1 VTMLSPLGRAM
12 IQHFED
18 YASKAY
24 RKFPNEPWTA
34 GWGHTGP
41 DVTENTVCT
50 PDEAEEWFSQDIRH
64 AESAVVAY
72 TGVLS
77 QHQFDALVSF
87 AYNEGIGAFAQSTLL
102 RLLNARQISQ
112 AADEFLK
119 WDNVA
124 GKPSAGLLRR
134 RTLERALFL
143 DGITL

>member
-1 VTMLSPLGRAM
+1 MTMLSPLGRAV
-12 IQHFED
+12 IQLFED
-18 YASKAY
+18 YRNVAY
-24 RKFPNEPWTA
+24 QKFPGEPWTA

-41 DVTENTVCT
+41 DVKEGTVCT
-50 PDEAEEWFSQDIRH
+50 PDEAEEWFTQDIQH
-64 AESAVVAY
+64 AEHAVVAY

-87 AYNEGIGAFAQSTLL
+87 VYNLGAGAFAQSTLL

-119 WDNVA
+119 WDNVD
-124 GKPSAGLLRR
+124 GKPNAGLLRR

-143 DGITL
+143 DGIV

>member
-1 VTMLSPLGRAM
+1 MTALSPLGCAV
-12 IQHFED
+12 IQLFED
-18 YASKAY
+18 YRDVAY
-24 RKFPNEPWTA
+24 RDQHGVWTA

-41 DVTENTVCT
+41 DVKEGTTCT
-50 PDEAEEWFSQDIRH
+50 MDEAQEWFAQDIQH
-64 AESAVVAY
+64 AENAVIAY

-87 AYNEGIGAFAQSTLL
+87 AYNAGTGAFAQSTLL
-102 RLLNARQISQ
+102 RLLNGRQISQ

-124 GKPSAGLLRR
+124 GKPNAGLLRR

-143 DGITL
+143 DGVT